1 MIADQSSQRPHFHR
15 KEICSSL
22 EIPVRSQDFAPW
34 SFSCPF
40 LEQAPILTVLGSLL
54 WLLELSHVQDWPK
67 PLATSYITQ
76 SRILFGHLHHKAL
89 EVRLT
94 DTDGQPVTA
103 WAHQQIK
110 REVFDISGGWVAE
123 KLGTINTLQAE
134 PYLKTRRRL
143 HVNAGI
149 HQEVSGYSDSALFER
164 YLLKYMNRLQ
174 PLYHYDTDAVLPR
187 IHAVEFL
194 GEPEYGGG
202 TPVAPQDV
210 WKAFTPYAPTRLPTS
225 VTHSE
230 ERIWRYYAGLL
241 DCTHYDAY
249 RVTVPSPDSW
259 SRYDRWDG
267 E

>member
-1 MIADQSSQRPHFHR
+1 M
-15 KEICSSL
+15 
-22 EIPVRSQDFAPW
+22 
-34 SFSCPF
+34 
-40 LEQAPILTVLGSLL
+40 
-54 WLLELSHVQDWPK
+54 
-67 PLATSYITQ
+67 
-76 SRILFGHLHHKAL
+76 
-89 EVRLT
+89 RLT

-103 WAHQQIK
+103 WAHQRIK

-149 HQEVSGYSDSALFER
+149 HQEVSGYSDSVLFER
-164 YLLKYMNRLQ
+164 YLLTYMNRLQ
-174 PLYHYDTDAVLPR
+174 PLSLYDTDAVLPR